1 MNLKAQVKSQLKPML
16 TIGVL
21 ALLSAC
27 SAHKTPSQEQT
38 LPQASSPAPYVEPTV
53 DQSNETHADTVAEPS
68 LEAIATNDVLD
79 RIRQGFEFP
88 DLKSK
93 HVDQYETWASEHHS
107 YLNNLFA
114 RGTPFLFHIVEE
126 IEKRDLPMELALLPA
141 VESAYRPT
149 AVSRS
154 KAGGLWQFIP
164 STGRAFNLRQDWW
177 YDGRNDPLES
187 TEAALDYL
195 TQLHKRFDGDW
206 FLALAAY
213 NAGQGTVARAI
224 KANKAKRRPTSYQDL
239 ALRLETRR
247 YIPKLIALKN
257 IIENPQKFDVKL
269 PKIKN
274 EPYFKVVPLN
284 GQIDLNKFSKDAG
297 IERAELRNLNAGF
310 KRWATSPDGPH
321 RLLVPAHKHADLS
334 QAIAA
339 AERAPKLNYQ
349 NHRIARGDSLSS
361 IARHYGVSVSALK
374 STNNLR
380 NSRIREG
387 KDLLIPV
394 RASAVN
400 SKSSVAIENYTTS
413 NTHTQNHVHHVKR
426 GDTLWSIARQYKV
439 QLSKLM
445 SWNNLSKNHVLRLNQ
460 QLLVRSN

>member
-1 MNLKAQVKSQLKPML
+1 MNLKAQLKSQLKPMF
-16 TIGVL
+16 TIGLL

-27 SAHKTPSQEQT
+27 SAHKGPSQEQS
-38 LPQASSPAPYVEPTV
+38 LPSASSPAPYVEPTAGE
-53 DQSNETHADTVAEPS
+53 NGETPADPVAEPS
-68 LEAIATNDVLD
+68 LEAVAVNDVLD

-88 DLKSK
+88 NLESK

-126 IEKRDLPMELALLPA
+126 IEKRNLPMELALLPA

-213 NAGQGTVARAI
+213 NAGQGTVSRAI

-257 IIENPQKFDVKL
+257 IIENPQKFDVEL
-269 PKIKN
+269 PEIKN
-274 EPYFKVVPLN
+274 EAYFKVVPLN
-284 GQIDLNKFSKDAG
+284 GQIDLKKFSKDAG
-297 IERAELRNLNAGF
+297 IEQAELRNLNAGF
-310 KRWATSPDGPH
+310 RRWATSPDGPH
-321 RLLVPAHKHADLS
+321 RLLIPVHNNADIS

-339 AERAPKLNYQ
+339 AERAPKLHYQ
-349 NHRIARGDSLSS
+349 NHRITQGDSLSS
-361 IARHYGVSVSALK
+361 IARRYGVSVSALK
-374 STNNLR
+374 SSNNLR
-380 NSRIREG
+380 TSRIRAG

-394 RASAVN
+394 RANASEARN
-400 SKSSVAIENYTTS
+400 SQAQVSSS
-413 NTHTQNHVHHVKR
+413 NLQDQVHHVKR

-445 SWNNLSKNHVLRLNQ
+445 SWNNLSKNQVLRLNQ
-460 QLLVRSN
+460 QLLVRTN